1 MRLAEFILT
10 NQEPIL
16 EMFDSFA
23 QKQTPAAVGADA
35 KALRDHAAQILEA
48 ITADMREPETPQE
61 ASEKS
66 RSAAPVSTGK
76 PLTAAEEHGA
86 LREALGFDINQTVSE
101 YRALRAAVT
110 KLWLDS
116 RPQLGKS
123 GVDDLVRFNEAID
136 QAVAES
142 VRHFSLE
149 EAKRR

>member
-1 MRLAEFILT
+1 MHLAEFIAM

-23 QKQTPAAVGADA
+23 KKQTPAANGADA
-35 KALRDHAAQILEA
+35 KALRDHARQILDA
-48 ITADMREPETPQE
+48 IATDMREPETPQE

-66 RSAAPVSTGK
+66 QHAASGLTGK
-76 PLTAAEEHGA
+76 PQTAAEEHGA
-86 LREALGFDINQTVSE
+86 SREALGFDINQTVSE
-101 YRALRAAVT
+101 YRALRASVI
-110 KLWLDS
+110 KLWLES

-142 VRHFSLE
+142 VCHFSLG
-149 EAKRR
+149 KTKK